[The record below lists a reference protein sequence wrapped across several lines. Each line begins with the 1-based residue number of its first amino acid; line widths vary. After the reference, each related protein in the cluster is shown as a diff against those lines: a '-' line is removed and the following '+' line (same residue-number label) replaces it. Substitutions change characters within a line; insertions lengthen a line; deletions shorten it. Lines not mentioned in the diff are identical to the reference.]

1 MRNRKSNRTLK
12 KRAVATGLFL
22 GILCTLGGCVRPTVQ
37 PTGTPEPTK
46 EISENV
52 TQSPI
57 EEVTPVPTVTQPPE
71 ITPEPTRDVEIPT
84 GRPTPSLPTGVPD
97 VSPTPVTGGAISV
110 TPEVTPEPT
119 EAPEVT
125 PEPTEVPE
133 VTPEPTEA
141 PEVTPKPTE
150 APEVTPEPT
159 EAPEV
164 TPKPTEAPEVTPEPT
179 EAPEV
184 TPKPTEAPE
193 ITPEPTEA
201 PEITP
206 EPTEAPEVQS
216 DYEVLIQNGWQR
228 TEDFFVGRSIY
239 FSGRFTQT
247 ELLTEPGRYEYR
259 YTTTEDAEAVF
270 SIIGE
275 ELPVQTFLDELT
287 QKGPACEITK
297 EAEEDYGYRYTEQGR
312 VVFGR
317 VYACFVEEK
326 EYRMRIEMSYSIGTE
341 SQTEEY
347 RFYLK

>member
-164 TPKPTEAPEVTPEPT
+164 TPKPTEAPE
-179 EAPEV
+179 
-184 TPKPTEAPE
+184 
-193 ITPEPTEA
+193 
-201 PEITP
+201 ITP

>member
-159 EAPEV
+159 EAPE
-164 TPKPTEAPEVTPEPT
+164 
-179 EAPEV
+179 
-184 TPKPTEAPE
+184 
-193 ITPEPTEA
+193 
-201 PEITP
+201 ITP